1 MSTQPLAATTR
12 PGSDRDRVLRE
23 AVARA
28 RRSPF
33 YTRHLAGFECT
44 GTADLARLPLT
55 FKEHL
60 RDASP
65 YGMLIVPPHAA
76 WHYHET
82 SGTTG
87 EPISTW
93 CGLSE
98 VQAMGA
104 LVHAMVPEL
113 SAPTVLLNRFPLFAP
128 VSFVFEEA
136 LRRAGAC
143 HIAAGNLSWDVPF
156 SRVLDFIKRLKV
168 TALSSLPLEPI
179 LLRELARVEGLDMR
193 RDLGSLQVIFA
204 GGALLP
210 PALRRAIEA
219 DWGARV
225 VEIYGSNETLL
236 MGVGCT
242 AGRLHLCHELLEFEV
257 LDPRSHTPVPL
268 GQPGVLTVTSV
279 VHEVLPLVR
288 YFTGDLVRVSTE
300 PCACG
305 RPGLTAECLGRLDD
319 AVEQGGGAVT
329 HYDLLDAAYE
339 CAAQLDTR
347 VFFIVVQR
355 CGIRLLI
362 EVADVDQAR
371 RSAAEQQL
379 RSRVRLPIQ
388 VEYLRENDV
397 LDRSALFRGPKIYKP
412 SQISDWRGAGRKAIT
427 IMEALLEWPR
437 FDAQT
442 LFHILRR
449 QVRNGLRRRRFVKE
463 DRAAQRSI
471 PEDVLR
477 EPQHER

>member
-1 MSTQPLAATTR
+1 MSKQQAAEVI
-12 PGSDRDRVLRE
+12 GAGLERDELVRD

-33 YTRHLAGFECT
+33 YSRHLT
-44 GTADLARLPLT
+44 GHEVRGRADLAQLPLT
-55 FKEHL
+55 FKDHL
-60 RDASP
+60 RDATP
-65 YGMLIVPPHAA
+65 YGMLIVPPHEA

-98 VQAMGA
+98 VQRMGA

-113 SAPTVLLNRFPLFAP
+113 AAPTVLLNRFPLFAP

-136 LRRAGAC
+136 LRSAGAC

-210 PALRRAIEA
+210 PGLRRVIEA

-242 AGRLHLCHELLEFEV
+242 AGRLHLAQELLEFEV
-257 LDPRSHTPVPL
+257 LDPRSHQPVPP
-268 GQPGVLTVTSV
+268 GQTGILTVTSL
-279 VHEVLPLVR
+279 VHDVFPLVR

-305 RPGLTAECLGRLDD
+305 RTGWTAECLGRVDD
-319 AVEQGGGAVT
+319 IVEQGGVSVSG
-329 HYDLLDAAYE
+329 YDLLDAAYDF
-339 CAAQLDTR
+339 AAQLDTR

-355 CGIRLLI
+355 RGLRLLI
-362 EVADVDQAR
+362 EVASPDQVR
-371 RSAAEQQL
+371 GGAAERQL
-379 RSRVRLPIQ
+379 RARVPLPIQ

-412 SQISDWRGAGRKAIT
+412 SQISDWRRQDRKTIT

-437 FDAQT
+437 FDGRT
-442 LFHILRR
+442 LFHIVRR
-449 QVRNGLRRRRFVKE
+449 QIRNGLRRRRFLHE
-463 DRAAQRSI
+463 DQ
-471 PEDVLR
+471 
-477 EPQHER
+477 

>member
-1 MSTQPLAATTR
+1 MDGRPALATLSPEA
-12 PGSDRDRVLRE
+12 DRDAIVRA
-23 AVARA
+23 AVVRA

-33 YTRHLAGFECT
+33 YARHLDGYDVH
-44 GTADLARLPLT
+44 GRADLAGLPLT
-55 FKEHL
+55 FKDHL

-65 YGMLIVPPHAA
+65 YCMLTVPPEQA

-98 VQAMGA
+98 VTMMGA
-104 LVHAMVPEL
+104 IVHAMVPEL
-113 SAPTVLLNRFPLFAP
+113 STPTILLNRFPLFAP

-136 LRRAGAC
+136 LRHAGAC

-156 SRVLDFIKRLKV
+156 SRALDFIKRLKV
-168 TALSSLPLEPI
+168 TAFSSLPLEPI
-179 LLRELARVEGLDMR
+179 LLRELARVEGLDLQ
-193 RDLGSLQVIFA
+193 RDLGSLQVIFC
-204 GGALLP
+204 GGAILP
-210 PALRRAIEA
+210 PALRRLIEK

-242 AGRLHLCHELLEFEV
+242 AGKTHLCHELLEFEV
-257 LDPRSHTPVPL
+257 LDARTHQAVPV
-268 GQPGVLTVTSV
+268 GQPGVLTVTSLV
-279 VHEVLPLVR
+279 QEVLPLVR
-288 YFTGDLVRVSTE
+288 YFTGDLVRVSDA

-305 RPGLTAECLGRLDD
+305 RAGSTVECLGRFN
-319 AVEQGGGAVT
+319 EIIEMGGGLGDQ
-329 HYDLLDAAYE
+329 YDLHDAAYE
-339 CAAQLDTR
+339 FAAALDTR

-355 CGIRLLI
+355 RAVRLLI
-362 EVADVDQAR
+362 EVADPDRAR
-371 RSAAEQQL
+371 SMAPEDQL
-379 RSRVRLPIQ
+379 RRRLGVPVN

-412 SQISDWRGAGRKAIT
+412 SQVSDWRGEARKTIT

-437 FDAQT
+437 FDGRT
-442 LFHILRR
+442 LFHLVRR
-449 QVRNGLRRRRFVKE
+449 QIRNALRRRRLVRE
-463 DRAAQRSI
+463 DR
-471 PEDVLR
+471 E
-477 EPQHER
+477 

>member
-1 MSTQPLAATTR
+1 MDR
-12 PGSDRDRVLRE
+12 PALLTSSPDSERDEALSD
-23 AVARA
+23 AVGRA

-33 YTRHLAGFECT
+33 YSRHLAGYDVRRR
-44 GTADLARLPLT
+44 ADLAQLPLT

-60 RDASP
+60 RDATP
-65 YGMLIVPPHAA
+65 YGMLIVPPHEA

-98 VQAMGA
+98 VQRMGA

-113 SAPTVLLNRFPLFAP
+113 STPTVLLNRFPLFAP

-136 LRRAGAC
+136 LRHAGAC

-156 SRVLDFIKRLKV
+156 SRVIDFIKRLKV

-210 PALRRAIEA
+210 PAMSRVIAA
-219 DWGARV
+219 DWGVRV

-236 MGVGCT
+236 MGVGCA
-242 AGRLHLCHELLEFEV
+242 AGRLHLAHELLEFEV
-257 LDPRSHTPVPL
+257 LDPRSQQAVPA
-268 GQPGVLTVTSV
+268 GQPGVLTVTSL
-279 VHEVLPLVR
+279 VHDVFPLVR
-288 YFTGDLVRVSTE
+288 YFTGDLVRLSTDL
-300 PCACG
+300 CACG
-305 RPGLTAECLGRLDD
+305 RAGWTAQCLGRVDD
-319 AVEQGGGAVT
+319 IIEQAGVSVSG
-329 HYDLLDAAYE
+329 YDLLDAAYDF
-339 CAAQLDTR
+339 AAQLDTR

-355 CGIRLLI
+355 RGLRLLI
-362 EVADVDQAR
+362 EVANPDQAR
-371 RSAAEQQL
+371 GGAAEHQL
-379 RSRVRLPIQ
+379 RARIPLPIQ
-388 VEYLRENDV
+388 VEYLGENDV

-412 SQISDWRGAGRKAIT
+412 SQISDWRAQERKTIT

-437 FDAQT
+437 FDART
-442 LFHILRR
+442 VFHIMRR
-449 QVRNGLRRRRFVKE
+449 QIRNGLRRRRF
-463 DRAAQRSI
+463 
-471 PEDVLR
+471 LR
-477 EPQHER
+477 QDG